1 MRTQRT
7 PTGEFHIFDQVIV
20 ARISITSLNV
30 SHHLV
35 GSTTRHHYNMQ
46 QSATPPLRMTQ
57 FPESTT
63 IALMIP
69 CPTTC
74 LKAVR
79 APSTVVTSKSS
90 AMMRYGTSTA
100 TPLSPKR
107 YIYYFKNG
115 WVIKESPAL
124 RRVVVGRLQ
133 HPDILTIQQ
142 FSEAGLEVLRWVRG
156 FQ

>member
-20 ARISITSLNV
+20 ARITITNLNV

-46 QSATPPLRMTQ
+46 QSA
-57 FPESTT
+57 STT
-63 IALMIP
+63 IALTTP
-69 CPTTC
+69 CPSTS
-74 LKAVR
+74 LKAAR
-79 APSTVVTSKSS
+79 APSTVMASKSS
-90 AMMRYGTSTA
+90 AMMRYGTSTT

-107 YIYYFKNG
+107 YIFYFKNG

-124 RRVVVGRLQ
+124 RGVVAGRLQ
-133 HPDILTIQQ
+133 HPDSLVGKAIQQ